1 MAELILAETASVST
15 PSAGNISIYGDTT
28 ANPIPRYVDD
38 AGNNRAIGSL
48 RNFSV
53 ASQAPAAATLT
64 YLTGSN
70 LAIPVN
76 KLQVGSMFQ
85 WRFNVTKTAAGIALS
100 TYSIVVGTAGT
111 TADAARCSFTKPAGT
126 AAVDEGVID
135 VSAVIRTIG
144 AAGVMV
150 GEFTLI
156 HNLSATGHAVIPCVC
171 VNTVSAGFDMTV
183 ASLIVGLVV
192 TSGAADAI
200 TIQMMQSL
208 AWNI

>member
-28 ANPIPRYVDD
+28 ANPIPRFVDD